1 MGMPK
6 TAAAFTVYAGDECIP
21 KGRIPD
27 AMASLLWLLHAD
39 KELFELKR
47 FHVFFGT
54 FSLNIGNT

>member
-1 MGMPK
+1 M
-6 TAAAFTVYAGDECIP
+6 YAGDECIP
-21 KGRIPD
+21 MGRIPD
-27 AMASLLWLLHAD
+27 AMTSLLWLLHAD